1 MKWIIRLCVGGPTYL
16 CSTHI
21 ALLSRLGCGPRSWR
35 AETQAKADL
44 RASARVCCESQIAM
58 RIGPMPCRVRSA
70 TQGRPNRAPNALA
83 RRRPRPGRGP
93 DQGSPKLGEGLPPRL
108 RTERWWPPVAISSN
122 FRRDQQSCAPG
133 IPLADPSRLSEVPQ
147 RFRTPAIFEL
157 QANTMAHVYLDAQ
170 IASRRR
176 RLAQG
181 IENGMEHRTQGCL

>member
-1 MKWIIRLCVGGPTYL
+1 VHAYAVR
-16 CSTHI
+16 
-21 ALLSRLGCGPRSWR
+21 ARSRCGLVPCR
-35 AETQAKADL
+35 AAFGARHKADPTAL
-44 RASARVCCESQIAM
+44 PTLWLAAP
-58 RIGPMPCRVRSA
+58 GPGAVPIR
-70 TQGRPNRAPNALA
+70 
-83 RRRPRPGRGP
+83 
-93 DQGSPKLGEGLPPRL
+93 SPKLGEGLPPRL